1 MQPLPA
7 SAAAATARL
16 RTGSLFPQN
25 AAQSPPPLGAAV
37 LDTTHAM
44 RQWAYIE
51 RAELTGMP
59 LALSALDVFR
69 RQQLALMIA
78 AKVDGQ

>member
-1 MQPLPA
+1 QPLPA
-7 SAAAATARL
+7 DAAATTARL

-25 AAQSPPPLGAAV
+25 ATQSPPLLGAAV
-37 LDTTHAM
+37 LDYSHAM

-51 RAELTGMP
+51 RAELTGLP

-78 AKVDGQ
+78 ATVDAP